1 MLSQKSSVA
10 VSFFLSQICID
21 LLIMPFYLN
30 FSIFEAHVLAD
41 LLMAIN
47 SHFFTL
53 QKVSAMDKTQM
64 LEFLE
69 LVTGISRTTPLPWP
83 PSPKLT
89 NVARCAYREQR
100 EQAQITIEP
109 LMSRS
114 PFNYHTFLIHSLR
127 MAGWKATDVNHGIER
142 VEDHGFRLLH
152 SVILFLAH
160 RILRAD

>member
-100 EQAQITIEP
+100 EQAQITI
-109 LMSRS
+109 
-114 PFNYHTFLIHSLR
+114 
-127 MAGWKATDVNHGIER
+127 
-142 VEDHGFRLLH
+142 
-152 SVILFLAH
+152 
-160 RILRAD
+160 